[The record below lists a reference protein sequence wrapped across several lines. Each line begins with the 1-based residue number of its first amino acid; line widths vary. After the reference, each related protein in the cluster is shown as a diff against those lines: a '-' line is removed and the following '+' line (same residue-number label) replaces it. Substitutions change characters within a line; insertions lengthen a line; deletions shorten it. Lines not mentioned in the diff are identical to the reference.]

1 MSPPL
6 GDTPYIFRG
15 GQEDLK
21 RLFYSDPNACFSKA
35 ITIPAGYGII
45 KAGALM
51 GIITESTNRK
61 GRYIPYN
68 PVDDNSSFTL
78 ALSNVWGL
86 AYLTNEP
93 TTGTTAHVVMEE
105 SYKFAT
111 GDHIA
116 GYDSDNA
123 QVDLGAISG
132 SIDRTTYAHIA
143 VITTSNSFTDE
154 TVAKGAAI
162 GIQTN
167 TDTPFVEAKGILMFT
182 VDTGL
187 GENAKGA
194 NGVMVLSNAMLYK
207 DNLYN
212 YKSTDVL
219 ADRSSWREEDPYL
232 II

>member
-1 MSPPL
+1 MVL
-6 GDTPYIFRG
+6 GDTPYIFKG

-35 ITIPAGYGII
+35 ITIPAGYGVI
-45 KAGALM
+45 KAGAVM

-68 PVDDNSSFTL
+68 PVDDNSSFVA
-78 ALSNVWGL
+78 ALNNVWGL
-86 AYLTNEP
+86 AYLTDDP
-93 TTGTTAHVVMEE
+93 STGSDGYVVMEE
-105 SYKFAT
+105 SYKFVV
-111 GDHIA
+111 GDHLA
-116 GYDSDNA
+116 AFDSDNV
-123 QVDLGAISG
+123 QVDLTDITA
-132 SIDRTTYAHIA
+132 IDRTTYSHIA
-143 VITTSNSFTDE
+143 KV
-154 TVAKGAAI
+154 TVSGTFSTELVSKGAAI

-167 TDTPFVEAKGILMFT
+167 TATPFVEAKGILMFT

-187 GENAKGA
+187 GENAKGG
-194 NGVMVLSNAMLYK
+194 NGVMVLGNAMLYK